1 MTQDF
6 GNSIPGHG
14 GVSDRMDCQLIMG
27 TFVYIYHQTFI
38 KGVAPG
44 VTAYVLGLLA
54 PQEQLALYTAL
65 QGNLARLGL
74 LAQ

>member
-6 GNSIPGHG
+6 GSSIPGHG

-38 KGVAPG
+38 QGMAPG

-54 PQEQLALYTAL
+54 PEEQLSLYRAL
-65 QGNLARLGL
+65 GDNLDRLGL
-74 LAQ
+74 LPQ